1 MYSAHTH
8 GRMIADRIRVG
19 SYRRAL
25 EKMVRPG
32 AVVVDIGT
40 GTGILAVL
48 ACQFGARKVYA
59 IESDEI
65 IELARQIA
73 KDNGCH
79 DRIEFNRDLS
89 TRVEL
94 PERADVVVADIH
106 GALPVYC
113 GCMEA
118 LIDARKRF
126 LAAGGAVIP
135 STENIWI
142 AVADLPE
149 TTYGDEVG
157 IWVDGRWGVD
167 LSAGRRFGTDW
178 DFTADLAESQLVTQP
193 KCLATLNYHTL
204 ESPSFS
210 RQVKFK
216 PLRDGNA
223 NGYVVWFDMQLAD
236 GVFLST
242 APGSPPTAYSN
253 VFLPWSHPATVKTTD
268 RISSTIRFNSVKQ
281 SGIWQWDTRI
291 EASGSREVKAQF
303 RQSNFNT
310 MFVSPDALHRRAS
323 TYRPR
328 LNQTGGVGRILL
340 ELMDG
345 NRQRSDLVQMIMQ
358 RFPETFR
365 SEDEAIQMV
374 TEFTERY
381 SE

>member
-1 MYSAHTH
+1 MYSAHAH

-19 SYRRAL
+19 AYRRAL
-25 EKMVRPG
+25 EKVVTPG

-48 ACQFGARKVYA
+48 ACQLGARKVYA
-59 IESDEI
+59 IEYDEI

-73 KDNGCH
+73 KDNGCS
-79 DRIEFNRDLS
+79 DRIEFIRDLS

-94 PERADVVVADIH
+94 PEKVDVVVADIH

-113 GCMEA
+113 GCMET
-118 LIDARKRF
+118 LIDARRRF
-126 LAAGGAVIP
+126 LADGGAVIP

-142 AVADLPE
+142 AVADLSAK
-149 TTYGDEVG
+149 TYADEVG

-167 LSAGRRFGTDW
+167 LSAGRRFGSDW

-193 KCLATLNYHTL
+193 ECLATLNYHTL

-210 RQVKFK
+210 RPAEFK

-223 NGYVVWFDMQLAD
+223 NGYAVWFDMQLAD
-236 GVFLST
+236 DVFLST
-242 APGSPPTAYSN
+242 VPGSPPTAYSN
-253 VFLPWSHPATVKTTD
+253 VFLPWSHPVSVRTLD
-268 RISSTIRFNSVKQ
+268 RISSTVGFNSVKQ

-291 EASGSREVKAQF
+291 DVSGSREVKAQF

-310 MFVSPDALHRRAS
+310 MFVSADALHRRAA

-328 LNQTGGVGRILL
+328 LNQTGSVGRILL
-340 ELMDG
+340 ELIDG

-358 RFPETFR
+358 RFPDTFR
-365 SEDEAIQMV
+365 SKDEAIQMV

>member
-1 MYSAHTH
+1 MRYTAANGISTNLEEGSSMYSAHAH

-25 EKMVRPG
+25 EKVVTPG

-79 DRIEFNRDLS
+79 DRIEFIRDLS

-94 PERADVVVADIH
+94 PEKADVVVADIH
-106 GALPVYC
+106 GALPLYC

-118 LIDARKRF
+118 LVDARKRF
-126 LAAGGAVIP
+126 LAAGGALIP
-135 STENIWI
+135 STEHIWI
-142 AVADLPE
+142 AVADLPD
-149 TTYGDEVG
+149 TTYAEEVG

-178 DFTADLAESQLVTQP
+178 DFTAELGESQLITQP
-193 KCLATLNYHTL
+193 ECVVTLNYHKL

-210 RQVKFK
+210 SQMEFK
-216 PLRDGNA
+216 PIRDGNA
-223 NGYVVWFDMQLAD
+223 NGYAVWFDMQLAD
-236 GVFLST
+236 DVFLST
-242 APGSPPTAYSN
+242 APGSLPTAYSN
-253 VFLPWSHPATVKTTD
+253 IFLPWSHPVTVRMPEK
-268 RISSTIRFNSVKQ
+268 IASTIRFNTVKK

-291 EASGSREVKAQF
+291 EAGGSSEVIVQF

-310 MFVSPDALHRRAS
+310 MFVSANALHRRAS

-328 LNQTGGVGRILL
+328 LNQTGRVGRILL

-345 NRQRSDLVQMIMQ
+345 NR
-358 RFPETFR
+358 
-365 SEDEAIQMV
+365 
-374 TEFTERY
+374 
-381 SE
+381 